1 MNSQRVV
8 LFKYYYYYYFVCVF
22 VVFFFLMIRRPPRS
36 TLFPYTT
43 LFRSLDDLGMHSDQ
57 GKSFQ
62 ARLVGE
68 QELRASLEE
77 SKRQLENGEGITLH
91 GEGEPTAFID
101 GVIARD
107 KAQLTERERDPKE

>member
-1 MNSQRVV
+1 MRVN
-8 LFKYYYYYYFVCVF
+8 LSPESVCQ
-22 VVFFFLMIRRPPRS
+22 LRECM
-36 TLFPYTT
+36 
-43 LFRSLDDLGMHSDQ
+43 
-57 GKSFQ
+57 
-62 ARLVGE
+62 RLVNYGSPE
-68 QELRASLEE
+68 AVVEDAIGRLMEDIIIDSHDIEELRASLEE